1 MQTPRVLEALGLPS
15 GSQRFYRQLRVVDG
29 LSVEEVA
36 QRLEVSV
43 EEFVEQVA
51 PLVAVGV
58 AGLTDGK
65 LSVVPPQLAVA
76 LLLEQEAVAL
86 SSGVARV
93 AALVASVRLLGSAS
107 TATSGLELGLP
118 NQVDGEIV
126 DSPAP
131 MGMIEAWAAEN
142 TGDLMFLRPDQWRLP
157 TEHRSAAVFEKVLQ
171 HGRRARAIYPV
182 RALHEA
188 RSLLTARSELGEEI
202 RLLPEV
208 PTRLGIV
215 GQNRAILPEFPGSF
229 SMRTIVLRDP
239 GLVSVLT
246 SYFELLWDQGV
257 ALHSLVDGDSSE
269 AMQGLLLTELAS
281 GARDEQIARRLGIGL
296 RTVRRRVAN
305 LMVELGAETRFE
317 AGVEAVRRGLI

>member
-1 MQTPRVLEALGLPS
+1 MQTSRVLEALGLPS

-36 QRLEVSV
+36 TRLEVSV
-43 EEFVEQVA
+43 EEFVDQVS
-51 PLVAVGV
+51 PLVAAGV
-58 AGLTDGK
+58 ASLTDGK

-76 LLLEQEAVAL
+76 LLLEREAVAL
-86 SSGVARV
+86 SSGAERV
-93 AALVASVRLLGSAS
+93 AGLVASVRLLGSAS
-107 TATSGLELGLP
+107 AATSGLDLGLP
-118 NQVDGEIV
+118 NQLDGEVV

-142 TGDLMFLRPDQWRLP
+142 TGDIMFLRPDQWRLP
-157 TEHRSAAVFEKVLQ
+157 TEHRSAAVFEQVLQ
-171 HGRRARAIYPV
+171 QGRRARAIYPV

-188 RSLLTARSELGEEI
+188 RSLLTVRSEAGEEI

-215 GQNRAILPEFPGSF
+215 GPNRAILPEFPGVF

-239 GLVSVLT
+239 GLVSILT
-246 SYFELLWDQGV
+246 SYFEVLWAQGV
-257 ALHSLVDGDSSE
+257 ALHSLVEGDSSE
-269 AMQGLLLTELAS
+269 TMQGLLLTELAS

-305 LMVELGAETRFE
+305 LMMELGAETRFE